1 MENCTTSPALVGLD
15 VGYGNLK
22 ACGMVLGTDSVD
34 VVKLPVGA
42 APLDQAPKLLN
53 NEPDLR
59 GGEAVTIQGLP
70 WVAGTDP
77 MILQGFTRQADRSY
91 ITSPEYLAL
100 YYAALARLGYDHVGI
115 LVTGLPCDQY
125 DGPDSKMIRQ
135 RLGERLKGE
144 HRISPTRTVR
154 VDRVFVMAQPMGT
167 YASVFHDQATLD
179 DGRTVLVIDVGF
191 YSVDWVL
198 MQGGSVRGGTAQ
210 TNPAATG
217 RILELA
223 ARQISEN
230 HGGAQLSVNRLEA
243 AFRSGQP
250 QLRLGVHTVAY
261 GQYIDQAA
269 AGVSRQV
276 MSSVLASVRDLGDV
290 IDSVILTG
298 GGAALFEPAARAS
311 FRSSDVALTA
321 DPVMANAEGY
331 LWLARRAHQ
340 AALRQ
345 ASTAPKQKR
354 A

>member
-1 MENCTTSPALVGLD
+1 MEICTTSSSLVGLD

-22 ACGMVLGTDSVD
+22 ACGMVLGTESVD

-42 APLDQAPKLLN
+42 APLDQAPTLLN

-70 WVAGTDP
+70 WVGGTDP

-230 HGGAQLSVNRLEA
+230 HDGAQVSVNRLEA
-243 AFRSGQP
+243 AFRSGQE

-261 GQYIDQAA
+261 RQYIDQAA
-269 AGVSRQV
+269 AVVSRQV
-276 MSSVLASVRDLGDV
+276 MSAVLASVRDLGDV

-298 GGAALFEPAARAS
+298 GGAGLFEPAARLS
-311 FRSSDVALTA
+311 FRASDVRMTA
-321 DPVMANAEGY
+321 DPVMANAQGY

-340 AALRQ
+340 AAIRQ
-345 ASTAPKQKR
+345 AAVGKQKR